1 MDEGQ
6 LQELEKAEQ
15 EIARGEAMARA
26 AHQRIQKGEL
36 YRARGYRS
44 FREYEA
50 LMRTKEVSLPYN
62 AWRLSHDP
70 LLDEVL
76 ATVDFER
83 LGSLP
88 RERKNDK
95 WFDRPEKFLAR
106 ALAEARAIGLD
117 TGPPRRVLDLGA
129 GPGYFLHV
137 AQFFGHTALGLE
149 RMAVCTPFHAWL
161 GVDAVE
167 GSVTASTPLQAFPER
182 FDMVTAQKIQ
192 FDDVRG
198 PAGKHHWGVEEWG
211 FLLDDLRENVL
222 RPGGSVYLRLNKRN
236 RRHTGPRFGDPE
248 LAADW
253 AARGGVPAALDR
265 STLFAPLLP
274 GRNVQPSRAA
284 AARAYATRMAAVCPA
299 VGWS

>member
-1 MDEGQ
+1 MDEDQ

-15 EIARGEAMARA
+15 EIARAEAMARA
-26 AHQRIQKGEL
+26 ARQRIQEGEL

-50 LMRTKEVSLPYN
+50 LIRTKEGSLPHN

-76 ATVDFER
+76 AKVDFER
-83 LGSLP
+83 LGTLP

-95 WFDRPEKFLAR
+95 WFNRPEKFLAR

-129 GPGYFLHV
+129 GPGYFLYV

-149 RMAVCTPFHAWL
+149 PRMAVCAPFHAWL
-161 GVDAVE
+161 GVDAVA
-167 GSVTASTPLQAFPER
+167 GSVTATTPLQAFPDR
-182 FDMVTAQKIQ
+182 FDLVVGQKIQ
-192 FDDVRG
+192 FDVVRG
-198 PAGKHHWGVEEWG
+198 PAGKRYWGVEEWG

-222 RPGGSVYLRLNKRN
+222 RPGGSVYLRLIKGN
-236 RRHTGPRFGDPE
+236 RRRYTGPRFGDPE

-253 AARGGVPAALDR
+253 AARGGVPAALPR

-274 GRNVQPSRAA
+274 GPQRAAIPSR
-284 AARAYATRMAAVCPA
+284 RR
-299 VGWS
+299 

>member
-1 MDEGQ
+1 MDEDQ
-6 LQELEKAEQ
+6 LQELEIAEQ
-15 EIARGEAMARA
+15 EIARAEAMARA
-26 AHQRIQKGEL
+26 ARERIQEGEL

-50 LMRTKEVSLPYN
+50 LIRTKEGSLPHN

-83 LGSLP
+83 LGTLP
-88 RERKNDK
+88 RDRKNEK
-95 WFDRPEKFLAR
+95 WFNRPEKFLAR

-117 TGPPRRVLDLGA
+117 TDPPRRVLDLGA

-137 AQFFGHTALGLE
+137 ARFFGHTALGLE
-149 RMAVCTPFHAWL
+149 PRLEVCAPFHAWL
-161 GVDAVE
+161 GVDAVA
-167 GSVTASTPLQAFPER
+167 GSITARAPLQTFPDR
-182 FDMVTAQKIQ
+182 FDVVTAQKIQ
-192 FDDVRG
+192 FDVVDG
-198 PAGKHHWGVEEWG
+198 PAGKRYWGVEEWG

-222 RPGGSVYLRLNKRN
+222 RPGGSVYLRLTKGN
-236 RRHTGPRFGDPE
+236 RDPE

-253 AARGGVPAALDR
+253 AARGGVPAALPR

-274 GRNVQPSRAA
+274 GPRRAATPSR
-284 AARAYATRMAAVCPA
+284 RR
-299 VGWS
+299 